1 MPGLGLGLFFVGV
14 QAGPPLGGVL
24 LIGALVLLVLG
35 LTAAAGYQLVA
46 RRGRAEN
53 RFCGPSPLLLFA
65 LQVAAVNLVSL
76 ALLPLRLPGTEAGAG
91 LLIAAV
97 VLLAGYLGVVWLF
110 AVRPGA
116 LRWREMGLPERI
128 TVGRVFEDVMVG
140 TSTML
145 LVAFL
150 AALGGGLL
158 ARLLGTEA
166 PAVVTIPT
174 ESFELALVTIG
185 AGILVPIGE
194 EVFFRGYTLTAW
206 LRDRGPRFAL
216 LWSSVFF
223 AAVHVLNI
231 TVEPGDALAGAKQA
245 LLVVTVIGPVGFA
258 LGWLFLR
265 RGLIAAIVGHATFNL
280 FAILIT
286 LAARSLPIPG

>member
-1 MPGLGLGLFFVGV
+1 MGIGLFFVGV
-14 QAGPPLGGVL
+14 QAGPPIGGVL
-24 LIGALVLLVLG
+24 LIGALLLLVLG
-35 LTAAAGYQLVA
+35 LAAAAGYQLAA
-46 RRGRAEN
+46 RRGRPEGKF
-53 RFCGPSPLLLFA
+53 RGPSPLLLFA
-65 LQVAAVNLVSL
+65 LQVAAVNLASL
-76 ALLPLRLPGTEAGAG
+76 VLLPLRLPGPEAGEG
-91 LLIAAV
+91 FLIAAV
-97 VLLAGYLGVVWLF
+97 VLLTGYIGVVWLF

-116 LRWREMGLPERI
+116 LSWRQMGLPERI
-128 TVGRVFEDVMVG
+128 TVGRVFEDVMVA

-145 LVAFL
+145 LVAFV

-158 ARLLGTEA
+158 AQLLGTEA

-174 ESFELALVTIG
+174 NSLELALVTLG
-185 AGILVPIGE
+185 AGLLVPIGE
-194 EVFFRGYTLTAW
+194 EVFFRGYTITAW

-216 LWSSVFF
+216 IWSSVFF

-245 LLVVTVIGPVGFA
+245 LLVVAVIGPVGFA
-258 LGWLFLR
+258 LGFLFLR

-286 LAARSLPIPG
+286 VAARSLPTPG